1 MQYKRWYVLITL
13 VLLVALTMSGCGM
26 LNQTQKKPEPAP
38 PTQPSAPQKQVVQGN
53 EPDILVFM
61 HETKEK
67 KTMKMEEYIAGVVA
81 GEMKAD
87 WPVEALAAQ
96 AILARTFT
104 VQAIEEKGGVP
115 ARGTQASTDIK
126 EFQAYNG
133 KAVSENVRK
142 AIEMTR
148 GMVIT
153 YQGKPIH
160 AWFHASAGGITAS
173 AKEGLNFKDAEPA
186 YIQSVQSP
194 DDLAPADVQNW
205 TASFTKKQVMAV
217 LTKMGKTAASIDS
230 VEIGQKGSSGRATTM
245 IINKNIE
252 VSGPEM
258 RVGLDSTKLK
268 SMLLD
273 KVEVS
278 GDNIIFTGKGYGHG
292 VGMSQWGANKM
303 ATMGS
308 KPEDI
313 IEQYFKDVIIEKRW
327 N

>member
-1 MQYKRWYVLITL
+1 MQSKKWYLLIIL
-13 VLLVALTMSGCGM
+13 VLVGALAMSGCSM
-26 LNQTQKKPEPAP
+26 LNQAQKKPAPIDQPPA
-38 PTQPSAPQKQVVQGN
+38 QVQQAVQGN
-53 EPDILVFM
+53 EPDITVFM
-61 HETKEK
+61 HETGEK

-104 VQAIEEKGGVP
+104 MQAIEDKGGVP

-142 AIEMTR
+142 AIDMTR
-148 GMVIT
+148 GMVVT

-173 AKEGLNFKDAEPA
+173 AKEGLDFKEAEPP

-205 TASFTKKQVMAV
+205 TASFTKKEVMAV
-217 LTKMGKTAASIDS
+217 LTKLGTTVNGVDS
-230 VEIGQKGSSGRATTM
+230 VEIGKKGPSGRTTTM
-245 IINKNIE
+245 LINKSIE
-252 VSGPEM
+252 VSGPEL
-258 RVGLDSTKLK
+258 RVGLGSTKLK
-268 SMLLD
+268 SLLLD

-278 GDNIIFTGKGYGHG
+278 GDTITFTGKGYGHG
-292 VGMSQWGANKM
+292 VGMSQWGANKL
-303 ATMGS
+303 ATMGK

-313 IEQYFKDVIIEKRW
+313 IGQYFKDVIIEKRW

>member
-1 MQYKRWYVLITL
+1 MQYKRWYLLITL
-13 VLLVALTMSGCGM
+13 VLAAAFMMSGCGM

-38 PTQPSAPQKQVVQGN
+38 SAPQKQVVQGN
-53 EPDILVFM
+53 EPDIIVFM
-61 HETKEK
+61 HETGEK

-81 GEMKAD
+81 GEMKVD

-104 VQAIEEKGGVP
+104 VQAIDEKGGVP

-126 EFQAYNG
+126 EFQAYNA
-133 KAVSENVRK
+133 KAVNENVKK
-142 AIEMTR
+142 AIDMTR
-148 GMVIT
+148 GMVVT
-153 YQGKPIH
+153 YQGKPIQ
-160 AWFHASAGGITAS
+160 AWFHASAGGITAT
-173 AKEGLNFKDAEPA
+173 AKEGLAFKDDEPP

-205 TASFTKKQVMAV
+205 TVSFTKKEVMDVLKKLGKAV
-217 LTKMGKTAASIDS
+217 TKIDS
-230 VEIGQKGSSGRATTM
+230 MEIGQKGPSGRTITM
-245 IINKNIE
+245 MINKNIE
-252 VSGPEM
+252 VSAPEF

-273 KVEVS
+273 KVDVS
-278 GDNIIFTGKGYGHG
+278 GDAITFTGKGYGHG

-303 ATMGS
+303 ATMGQ
-308 KPEDI
+308 KPEAI
-313 IEQYFKDVIIEKRW
+313 IGQYFKDVVIEKRW